1 MAAAATAPAMTP
13 PATALPIEDFFLS
26 LIRLISWIEEG
37 RNLNPPPSP
46 QRRPEPPSVR
56 SRTFLAPGLSSMKDC
71 LVEHNVVE
79 EAPPG
84 WVDSN
89 RGYAPP
95 RGMDGPPPRAGGPLP
110 VHPGGGLGAGRHDRG
125 GDSRGGDPTPGDR
138 RPRRVHRDHR
148 AGRGGTVPPRGAPQ
162 GGAPDPPR
170 RRSPGRRA
178 ILLSAPV
185 PVHRPGPH
193 RGHADPPGPT
203 QRGPPP
209 GVPAGPGPAVPV
221 QPGIPAGPDAAAA
234 APANRRRSPPAG
246 GLPAPR
252 RNRRRSAG
260 GPSPPDHPGPAPRS
274 HQASGEPD
282 PEGPRGRGPDPPGLP
297 GDRGGRSP
305 GPGADR
311 RGLIPRPGRC
321 SGPGPGPGS
330 SP

>member
-125 GDSRGGDPTPGDR
+125 GDSRGGGPPPGGR
-138 RPRRVHRDHR
+138 R
-148 AGRGGTVPPRGAPQ
+148 PPRG
-162 GGAPDPPR
+162 
-170 RRSPGRRA
+170 
-178 ILLSAPV
+178 
-185 PVHRPGPH
+185 H

-203 QRGPPP
+203 QPGPTA
-209 GVPAGPGPAVPV
+209 GGPAGPGPAVPV

-234 APANRRRSPPAG
+234 APASRWRPPPAG
-246 GLPAPR
+246 SLPAPR

-260 GPSPPDHPGPAPRS
+260 GPSPPGHPGPAPRS
-274 HQASGEPD
+274 HQARGEPD